1 MQPPNE
7 RLLQYIMESN
17 ILSRFPLLSKHF
29 LLRLLLT
36 GCYALGGAKI
46 PACLSSDINTGME
59 TDYREAEVEKWF
71 PGNEALQSLLIV
83 HN

>member
-1 MQPPNE
+1 MKTISMQPPNE

-29 LLRLLLT
+29 LLRPRLR

-46 PACLSSDINTGME
+46 PACLRSDINAGME
-59 TDYREAEVEKWF
+59 TDYQEAEVER
-71 PGNEALQSLLIV
+71 
-83 HN
+83 